1 MTLVNKTVLEF
12 IEKVDSNQPTPG
24 GGSVSAL
31 ATSLGV
37 SLAKMVGHLTVPK
50 KAFKGLE
57 PSLQE
62 SIVEYIESLDKIK
75 KRLVELID
83 EDTIAYNKVMSAFK
97 MPKETDVDKQKRR
110 NAIQEGTL
118 CAIEVPFEVA
128 QKGLEAMTL
137 FELIIKHGNK
147 NAISDLGVGA
157 LLLYAGIE
165 GALLNVQIN
174 LGMLKDSKKV
184 AFYTN
189 ECQEI
194 SRNSAALK
202 DSLLSLVKD
211 VLAI

>member
-12 IEKVDSNQPTPG
+12 IEDVDSNQPTPG

-37 SLAKMVGHLTVPK
+37 SLARMVGHLTVPK
-50 KAFKGLE
+50 KAFKGLD

-62 SIVEYIESLDKIK
+62 TIVKHIDSLEKIK
-75 KRLVELID
+75 VRLIELVD
-83 EDTIAYNKVMSAFK
+83 EDTVAYNKVMRAFK
-97 MPKETDVDKQKRR
+97 MPKGTPKEKQNRR
-110 NAIQEGTL
+110 DAIQEGTL
-118 CAIEVPFEVA
+118 CAIKVPFEVA
-128 QKGLEAMTL
+128 QKGLEAMTF
-137 FELIIKHGNK
+137 FEVIIKYGNK

-157 LLLYAGIE
+157 LLLHAGIE

-174 LGMLKDSKKV
+174 LGMLKDLEKV
-184 AFYTN
+184 TFYTN

-202 DSLLSLVKD
+202 DSLLSLVKEA
-211 VLAI
+211 LAI